1 MKGRFKTVGER
12 VIRNFTIKFSLIF
25 LPVLLIL
32 AIIFFAIPDILLLK
46 IIFGVYLG
54 LWGITGFVII
64 YSVEKTAHQEAT
76 QKLEFIHKSKDNS
89 KTFEMDSEGVPKRVT
104 FAISRKSYFDF
115 IYGRKY
121 SCFKERDYERVKEL
135 MKMQFFE
142 FNKAIVNIV
151 IEEGHIDTSKLVYHT
166 LINDV
171 YYFV

>member
-46 IIFGVYLG
+46 IIFGVHF
-54 LWGITGFVII
+54 GIWMIIGFCLI
-64 YSVEKTAHQEAT
+64 YSVKKTAHQEAI
-76 QKLEFIHKSKDNS
+76 QKLEFIRNSKYNY
-89 KTFEMDSEGVPKRVT
+89 KTFEMDSKGRQKRVIL
-104 FAISRKSYFDF
+104 ALSRESYRDF

-121 SCFKERDYERVKEL
+121 SCFKEKDYERVKEL
-135 MKMQFFE
+135 IRKEFFE
-142 FNKAIVNIV
+142 FNQDIVNIV
-151 IEEGHIDTSKLVYHT
+151 IEEKKIDTSKLVYHT

>member
-1 MKGRFKTVGER
+1 MKGRFKTDGER

-54 LWGITGFVII
+54 LWGITGFVLI
-64 YSVEKTAHQEAT
+64 YSVKKTAHQEAT
-76 QKLEFIHKSKDNS
+76 QKLEFIHNSKYNS
-89 KTFEMDSEGVPKRVT
+89 KTFEMASRGVPKRVT
-104 FAISRKSYFDF
+104 LAVSRESYRDF

-121 SCFKERDYERVKEL
+121 SCFKEKDYERVKEL
-135 MKMQFFE
+135 IRKEFFE
-142 FNKAIVNIV
+142 FNQDIVNIV
-151 IEEGHIDTSKLVYHT
+151 IEEKKIDTSKLVYHT